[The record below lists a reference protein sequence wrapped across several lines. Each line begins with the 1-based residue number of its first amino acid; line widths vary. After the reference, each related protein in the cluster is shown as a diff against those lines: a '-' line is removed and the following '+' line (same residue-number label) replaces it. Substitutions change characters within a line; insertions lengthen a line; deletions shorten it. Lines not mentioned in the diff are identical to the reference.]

1 MERMKHIFGQCLQK
15 NSINEL
21 AYQTAVSML
30 CLFFS
35 IGLLFGIST
44 RIYADNLPCVKA
56 AEAAADGETVPAPED
71 TAAGDGIGELP
82 EEKLVVVIDP
92 GHGGD
97 EEGGMYDSFV
107 EKDMTLITAK
117 AMKEELEKYEN
128 ITVYLTREDDR
139 KLSLEERVAYAKEM
153 QADFLFCLHYNLSQD
168 HNTLFGAE
176 CWVSAFG
183 KHYSEGYAFADIEI
197 GALEDLGLYSR
208 GIKTRLGKKGT
219 DYYGIIRHAVEQE
232 LTCVL
237 IEHCHM
243 DHENDRPFCE
253 GREQWE
259 AFGRLDAQ
267 SAAKYFRLKSKTL
280 GVDYSDYPVLD
291 VPVPVSVMK
300 PDTTEPDICMIE
312 ITDQEMETGNV
323 TVELSAADYDSGM
336 LYYDFSYDGGNTYF
350 PRLAWGDK
358 RQDTITFTMKVPPHI
373 IPQIVVRGYNGYD
386 LYTESN
392 LVSLPSMDYKT
403 EEEIAAELAEQERMA
418 AAAKAA
424 EEEQAKQNAVALE
437 NQPKKHDKL
446 PEREEKQPTI
456 RYFLTVC
463 LVCALLVVSLALSM
477 ALILRS
483 GKRRK
488 RRRKRKR
495 RRRRR

>member
-1 MERMKHIFGQCLQK
+1 MKKDRRAGFLSKPAYSFSHFWKIMEHMKHILRQYLLK
-15 NSINEL
+15 NSINEWKDRTV
-21 AYQTAVSML
+21 ADML
-30 CLFFS
+30 CLCFS
-35 IGLLFGIST
+35 FCLLLGLSVCV
-44 RIYADNLPCVKA
+44 YAEAMPCVKA
-56 AEAAADGETVPAPED
+56 EETTADAESAPVSADAPAGE
-71 TAAGDGIGELP
+71 GIEELP
-82 EEKLVVVIDP
+82 EEKLVIVIDP

-117 AMKEELEKYEN
+117 AMKEELEKYEDV
-128 ITVYLTREDDR
+128 TVFLTREDDR
-139 KLSLEERVAYAKEM
+139 KMSLEERVAYAKEV

-183 KHYSEGYAFADIEI
+183 RHYSEGYAFADIEI
-197 GALEDLGLYSR
+197 GALADLGLYSR
-208 GIKTRLGKKGT
+208 GVKTRLGKKGT
-219 DYYGIIRHAVEQE
+219 DYYGIIRHAVEQD

-267 SAAKYFRLKSKTL
+267 SAAKYFRLKSETL

-312 ITDQEMETGNV
+312 VTDQEMETGNV

-336 LYYDFSYDGGNTYF
+336 LYYDYSYDGGNTF
-350 PRLAWGDK
+350 SPGL
-358 RQDTITFTMKVPPHI
+358 
-373 IPQIVVRGYNGYD
+373 RG
-386 LYTESN
+386 
-392 LVSLPSMDYKT
+392 
-403 EEEIAAELAEQERMA
+403 EI
-418 AAAKAA
+418 
-424 EEEQAKQNAVALE
+424 
-437 NQPKKHDKL
+437 
-446 PEREEKQPTI
+446 
-456 RYFLTVC
+456 
-463 LVCALLVVSLALSM
+463 
-477 ALILRS
+477 
-483 GKRRK
+483 KRRTPFPLP
-488 RRRKRKR
+488 
-495 RRRRR
+495 